1 MPVSFISSSID
12 PFGLVSPGLSLSL
25 SLSLSLVLSF
35 FLFASVWLLREQVEK
50 PEEMF

>member
-12 PFGLVSPGLSLSL
+12 PFGLVSPGLSL